1 MHERQA
7 GVHSVWP
14 ENLDGFFNSFFV
26 CLIGCIV
33 FFSWN
38 YHASQSWPRARR
50 RYAAA
55 QPELWRPAPAPPS
68 PRSTSRRTSSRH
80 GHERQWPSSP
90 PPLLP
95 SNLTPTGS
103 HRPWPA
109 GRSAPVERHCA
120 ANNFSHGR
128 RATSGLDAA
137 ALRHVARYS
146 EHTHR
151 STVCH
156 GGRAATCRR
165 AWRTA
170 EQHAARA
177 TGDRLPCLLPM
188 QATAGRTPALLA
200 LTPEQCPS

>member
-1 MHERQA
+1 MDASCSSLGTPTHIIPGRQQEGATPPPNLNSGVRRLPHHHRALHHAAPHHVTDTA
-7 GVHSVWP
+7 GK
-14 ENLDGFFNSFFV
+14 
-26 CLIGCIV
+26 
-33 FFSWN
+33 
-38 YHASQSWPRARR
+38 
-50 RYAAA
+50 
-55 QPELWRPAPAPPS
+55 
-68 PRSTSRRTSSRH
+68 
-80 GHERQWPSSP
+80 RQWPSSP
-90 PPLLP
+90 PLLLP

-165 AWRTA
+165 AWRTV
-170 EQHAARA
+170 EQHSTSRAPRETGCLVCCRCRRRRVAR
-177 TGDRLPCLLPM
+177 R
-188 QATAGRTPALLA
+188 R
-200 LTPEQCPS
+200 S